1 MASPRLA
8 SAKVLPCALGETLA
22 RVWRNLR
29 ESRLR
34 AREQCID
41 SSRRKVQFTRA
52 SIKSNRCALIVLVPR
67 ARLSIFAKFHRGR
80 DDEDPPALLARS
92 GHGIVANLA
101 PNADLLGNLV
111 KGDFALE
118 LPDSANRES
127 R

>member
-1 MASPRLA
+1 MCGATCENQDSERGNNASIHRGGR
-8 SAKVLPCALGETLA
+8 S
-22 RVWRNLR
+22 
-29 ESRLR
+29 SLR
-34 AREQCID
+34 ARR
-41 SSRRKVQFTRA
+41 SSRIA
-52 SIKSNRCALIVLVPR
+52 APWVLVPR

-111 KGDFALE
+111 NGDFALE
-118 LPDSANRES
+118 LPDSTNRKS